1 MTGATPPLPN
11 RREMPQTAGHAANRR
26 GPAKDAAMIPARDW
40 YECIPFADG
49 ITLIHKPWMAPF
61 YR

>member
-1 MTGATPPLPN
+1 
-11 RREMPQTAGHAANRR
+11 MPQTAGHAANRR